1 MRGQGWGMT
10 LTTLITVNAV
20 LGALVVYGIVLLHAH
35 GIRHGREE
43 AQVHALPEREQD
55 RIAA

>member
-1 MRGQGWGMT
+1 MS

-35 GIRHGREE
+35 GIRHGRVE
-43 AQVHALPEREQD
+43 AQVQALPERDDE
-55 RIAA
+55 RLAA

>member
-1 MRGQGWGMT
+1 MT

-20 LGALVVYGIVLLHAH
+20 LGAIVVYGIVLLHAH
-35 GIRHGREE
+35 GIRRGREE
-43 AQVHALPEREQD
+43 AQVRALPERDQQ